1 MKPAKEKQLLKLLIN
16 VCKGTR
22 VGPDL
27 ELAEV
32 AARHEARLK
41 AELQQLETAESEPE
55 HARAA

>member
-1 MKPAKEKQLLKLLIN
+1 MKTAKEKQLLRLLLS

-32 AARHEARLK
+32 AARHEARLR
-41 AELQQLETAESEPE
+41 AELESIERKDAQETEP
-55 HARAA
+55 AAA